1 MLGYLGGTRVEEE
14 KNNSALC
21 LTTADGNET
30 GLGRVRLRA
39 LDMDKALVQAN
50 SDSNLVIM
58 DIDGN
63 NDGMPGGATRGDLV
77 EHLVKLMARR
87 NRGRWLCF

>member
-1 MLGYLGGTRVEEE
+1 
-14 KNNSALC
+14 
-21 LTTADGNET
+21 
-30 GLGRVRLRA
+30 
-39 LDMDKALVQAN
+39 MDKALVQAN
-50 SDSNLVIM
+50 PDSNLVIM

-63 NDGMPGGATRGDLV
+63 NDGMPRGATRGDLV